1 MQSLSSRGRQR
12 GFTLIELLV
21 VIAIIAILVA
31 LLLPA
36 VQQVRE
42 AARKSQCQDHIHN
55 LIIAVHDYETSFKTC
70 PPGYIAQEG
79 VGNPPATATVATA
92 LGNWS
97 WMAMIMREIEQKPLY
112 DLLTPGNRTVD
123 QAWLLGAQAQQGL
136 TTPIDLFNCPSD
148 AGNDIAPVRR
158 TISAGGAERQFG
170 KANYVAAND
179 DGMDNAGNYVGTQ
192 ARNNA
197 ADGSFSRNSKV
208 RFADVTD
215 GTSNCIW
222 LGERASKLS
231 GFELDAA
238 VSLAIRGNQDVVND
252 AGIDVAGSN
261 PPGSPPDGMRW
272 ALFDAGAQINSTTC
286 FTNPTTLANANAPC
300 KSTLSSLHPGGA
312 QVGLGDGK
320 TTFLGEN
327 IDINVYR
334 NLVRRADGNSVRV
347 P

>member
-1 MQSLSSRGRQR
+1 
-12 GFTLIELLV
+12 
-21 VIAIIAILVA
+21 IAILVA

-70 PPGYIAQEG
+70 PPGYVAQEG
-79 VGNPPATATVATA
+79 VGSPPGTGTVASA

-97 WMAMIMREIEQKPLY
+97 WMAMILREMEQKPLY

-123 QAWLLGAQAQQGL
+123 QAWVNVGQAAQQGL

-148 AGNDIAPVRR
+148 AGNDIVSVRR
-158 TISAGGAERQFG
+158 TISAGGAERNFG

-179 DGMDNAGNYVGTQ
+179 DGMDNSGNYVGTQ
-192 ARNNA
+192 ARSNV

-238 VSLAIRGNQDVVND
+238 VSLAIRGNQDIVND
-252 AGIDVAGSN
+252 MAQDVAGNN
-261 PPGSPPDGMRW
+261 PPASPADAIRW
-272 ALFDAGAQINSTTC
+272 AMFDAAAQINSTTC
-286 FTNPTTLANANAPC
+286 FTNPTTLATTDGRC

-334 NLVRRADGNSVRV
+334 NLVRRADGNPVKV